1 MERDEF
7 LKLTAKLFQE
17 YGFLKIG
24 NQFFLN
30 LDRVVVRVYREGA
43 RFSPG
48 EYCYFYNCCF
58 KDIHEDYRF
67 ETKEDYK
74 NMPEDLGV
82 YKDICTKE
90 VREKD
95 KRKVT
100 NPNEFL
106 PADYS
111 EGEWIKL
118 WLKALHKEFDPFRY
132 DFENYMRKEFP
143 LEKTAGVSLRAHKAF
158 VARGLIFYENRSKG
172 PIRKRRE
179 ERKASDILEKI
190 QIAFENCGSSLL
202 SLSDVDLTGDIYK
215 EFMYYYVFLTKE
227 NLKTL
232 YRNKILSKKGMKKSL
247 RIRKLSDIAFSPEV
261 EFSAKFVRT
270 SPIWKEIFQLADEVK
285 AELAKF
291 HDKSKDDEI

>member
-1 MERDEF
+1 MEKNEF

-30 LDRVVVRVYREGA
+30 LDRVMVRVYREGA

-58 KDIHEDYRF
+58 KDIHEDCRF

-90 VREKD
+90 VRKKD
-95 KRKVT
+95 NRKVT

-111 EGEWIKL
+111 EAEWRKL
-118 WLKALHKEFDPFRY
+118 WLEALHQTFDPFRF
-132 DFENYMRKEFP
+132 DFENHVRKYFKPED
-143 LEKTAGVSLRAHKAF
+143 LGMSAWAEEAF
-158 VARGLIFYENRSKG
+158 KKRGLIFS
-172 PIRKRRE
+172 
-179 ERKASDILEKI
+179 
-190 QIAFENCGSSLL
+190 
-202 SLSDVDLTGDIYK
+202 
-215 EFMYYYVFLTKE
+215 
-227 NLKTL
+227 
-232 YRNKILSKKGMKKSL
+232 
-247 RIRKLSDIAFSPEV
+247 
-261 EFSAKFVRT
+261 
-270 SPIWKEIFQLADEVK
+270 
-285 AELAKF
+285 
-291 HDKSKDDEI
+291 

>member
-17 YGFLKIG
+17 YGFLKLG

-143 LEKTAGVSLRAHKAF
+143 LEKTTGV
-158 VARGLIFYENRSKG
+158 
-172 PIRKRRE
+172 
-179 ERKASDILEKI
+179 
-190 QIAFENCGSSLL
+190 SLL
-202 SLSDVDLTGDIYK
+202 SLSDVDLTGDIYE

-247 RIRKLSDIAFSPEV
+247 RIRKLSDIAFSPDV